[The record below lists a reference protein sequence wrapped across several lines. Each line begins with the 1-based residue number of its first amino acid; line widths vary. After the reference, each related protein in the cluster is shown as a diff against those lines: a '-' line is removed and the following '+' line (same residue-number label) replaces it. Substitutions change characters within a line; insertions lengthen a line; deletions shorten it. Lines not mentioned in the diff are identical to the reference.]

1 MTEARFGVGKT
12 FATLC
17 DIENDSTVEI
27 AGMVEIGGMGEF
39 VSVVNFFWDLVSR
52 YDVD

>member
-1 MTEARFGVGKT
+1 MGKT